1 MNKTFSKKTTDS
13 LVFRI
18 SGLIAVC
25 GIFIILAV
33 GMYVYFSE
41 KASRTDNTHKKTTD
55 VSEQLRSELEAADA
69 DISGYTSFLLA
80 HNNDIT
86 IEPDYKEYAVDKR
99 AFEHAFARQY
109 PGSVYGT
116 DVMFDELPEDLKT
129 LFVTYYHK
137 FLLLHFEQLKE
148 SFDMTDIEYIIPI
161 EDGKKLVKLIST
173 QRNEKVVYNRTVLR
187 LCEWVEASP
196 DDMSAISDAKTNGTS
211 VSDSENGKTSICYAP
226 IVINGK
232 NAGFVSVSSD
242 IPDQSFLG
250 PFLIISAL
258 GIIILLNGYVTMRYI
273 NRNYYS
279 RLRHLSESIEEYT
292 RIKDADIAGRIR
304 SEFRGNDEIAILS
317 QQTASMIS
325 ELQKHIDRIMT
336 ISGELMTANER
347 AEKFSELARK
357 DAMTGLYNKMSYYE
371 AVSRLDESIE
381 KGCAKFAIIVIDLNY
396 LKRINDEYGHNHGDI
411 MIKKLADIIDSFF
424 DPVTSYRIGG
434 DEFAVILEGESSRN
448 ALTLTANFRNLIMS
462 ESALGYWIYP
472 SAAAGCSVYRAGTD
486 KCVRDV
492 FDRADTEM
500 YGNKIQMKASRKN

>member
-1 MNKTFSKKTTDS
+1 MEDRSQIYIK
-13 LVFRI
+13 
-18 SGLIAVC
+18 
-25 GIFIILAV
+25 
-33 GMYVYFSE
+33 Y
-41 KASRTDNTHKKTTD
+41 DNDK
-55 VSEQLRSELEAADA
+55 
-69 DISGYTSFLLA
+69 LLA
-80 HNNDIT
+80 IQ
-86 IEPDYKEYAVDKR
+86 EKYALGYD
-99 AFEHAFARQY
+99 FI
-109 PGSVYGT
+109 GSAVYCAET
-116 DVMFDELPEDLKT
+116 VISLLKDNEELILIGENLLDRFFF
-129 LFVTYYHK
+129 FVH
-137 FLLLHFEQLKE
+137 
-148 SFDMTDIEYIIPI
+148 
-161 EDGKKLVKLIST
+161 
-173 QRNEKVVYNRTVLR
+173 
-187 LCEWVEASP
+187 
-196 DDMSAISDAKTNGTS
+196 
-211 VSDSENGKTSICYAP
+211 DSEADLQNYQKLFNYC
-226 IVINGK
+226 N
-232 NAGFVSVSSD
+232 
-242 IPDQSFLG
+242 QC
-250 PFLIISAL
+250 

-273 NRNYYS
+273 NRNYFS

-292 RIKDADIAGRIR
+292 RIKDDDIAGRIR

-424 DPVTSYRIGG
+424 DPATSYRIGG

-500 YGNKIQMKASRKN
+500 YGNKIQMKARRKN